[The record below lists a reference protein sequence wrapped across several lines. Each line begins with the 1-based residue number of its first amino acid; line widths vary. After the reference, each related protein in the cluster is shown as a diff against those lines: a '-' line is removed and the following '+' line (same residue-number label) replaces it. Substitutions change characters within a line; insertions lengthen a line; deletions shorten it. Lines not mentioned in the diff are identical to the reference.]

1 MSFDNKCGLYIP
13 YVFPNITEERI
24 KKIFSCLNIGE
35 VSRIDFI
42 KKYEKNG
49 KMYYEIYIHFSNW
62 YYNVTAF
69 NFQKK
74 VVEGNGAKLVY
85 DDPWFWLVYKNTSD
99 KAAKQI
105 ANLENQ
111 IRKSKVDRDFIMLE
125 MKQLREENEKL
136 KCMIEDTTT
145 ENYYITQEM
154 YRLES
159 EKKHL
164 LDELQAEIL
173 ENDYL
178 MSLDYFKNKK

>member
-1 MSFDNKCGLYIP
+1 
-13 YVFPNITEERI
+13 
-24 KKIFSCLNIGE
+24 
-35 VSRIDFI
+35 
-42 KKYEKNG
+42 
-49 KMYYEIYIHFSNW
+49 
-62 YYNVTAF
+62 
-69 NFQKK
+69 
-74 VVEGNGAKLVY
+74 
-85 DDPWFWLVYKNTSD
+85 
-99 KAAKQI
+99 
-105 ANLENQ
+105 
-111 IRKSKVDRDFIMLE
+111 MLE